1 MKTVEVD
8 AEHRSILG
16 PSVCKDPPIWMGHLR
31 DAMALIPTGPLADAL
46 TCRSVAHPREADLII
61 CEGNH
66 DDENTDWSPRPW
78 LRGHT

>member
-1 MKTVEVD
+1 MNTVEVD

-46 TCRSVAHPREADLII
+46 IEDWLPIRERLI
-61 CEGNH
+61 
-66 DDENTDWSPRPW
+66 
-78 LRGHT
+78 